1 MSYEYI
7 VPIGFLIVLAFLV
20 LFSMFWIVKQIDSDI
35 KKLKE
40 SK

>member
-7 VPIGFLIVLAFLV
+7 VPLILLLFLAFLV
-20 LFSMFWIVKQIDSDI
+20 TGGMLWIVKQIDLDI

-40 SK
+40 LK

>member
-7 VPIGFLIVLAFLV
+7 VPLILLIFLASLVIGGML
-20 LFSMFWIVKQIDSDI
+20 WIVKQIDLDI

-40 SK
+40 LK